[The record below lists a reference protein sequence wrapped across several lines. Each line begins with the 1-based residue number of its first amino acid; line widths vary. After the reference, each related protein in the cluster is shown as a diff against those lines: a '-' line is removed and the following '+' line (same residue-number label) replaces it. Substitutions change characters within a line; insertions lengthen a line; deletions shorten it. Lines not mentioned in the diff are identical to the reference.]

1 MFVDTYQEPYVAR
14 QIIMEGGRAGKKLLV
29 EDDEEDNNMELA
41 VNTEYASRFE
51 VC

>member
-1 MFVDTYQEPYVAR
+1 
-14 QIIMEGGRAGKKLLV
+14 MEGGRAGKKLLV

-51 VC
+51 VCKTF